1 MPQPTTDEQIRF
13 LLNIQR
19 SLNEGHFTATNKYAV
34 LLALADIAVETGDDS
49 GAALAVPVERIAE
62 KYMQYYWR
70 QAIPCVITRGEVLQQ
85 NTYRLSAIVRYVIE
99 ARREHGDSLLDLQ
112 RRPGLARLARECHF
126 RFLASAAMAFAARWR
141 RGP

>member
-1 MPQPTTDEQIRF
+1 MPQPTPDEQIRF

-19 SLNEGHFTATNKYAV
+19 LLNEGHFTATNKYAF

-70 QAIPCVITRGEVLQQ
+70 QAMPYAGGGKVNILQQ
-85 NTYRLSAIVRYVIE
+85 NTDRQAAIVNLVGD
-99 ARREHGDSLLDLQ
+99 ARKLYGDSL
-112 RRPGLARLARECHF
+112 A
-126 RFLASAAMAFAARWR
+126 AAMRDHNGWR
-141 RGP
+141 ILFGTWRE